1 MEGVCPKTNTKGPE
15 LFLRRIGVVSSC
27 VQSSGVNVPAPSGS
41 LSQPESP
48 VLSLASAW
56 PQEHTDRQSCFSDA
70 LGRQGWALPDSPC
83 YRVFRLFIK
92 LLCFVGQW

>member
-1 MEGVCPKTNTKGPE
+1 MEGACPKANTKGPE
-15 LFLRRIGVVSSC
+15 LFPTMIGVVSSC

-41 LSQPESP
+41 LPRPECP

-70 LGRQGWALPDSPC
+70 LGRQGWALPDSSG
-83 YRVFRLFIK
+83 YRVFGLFIK